1 MYEGTVKY
9 EERVVFWSI
18 LIILLAVDLIFS
30 AIFIYQA
37 LIGPV
42 GTNPA
47 PQWLILTLI
56 VIFSV
61 LCCLF
66 RSYKLAITENFL
78 IAGYPAYHIHLPWEN
93 IVSAEEEKRSMWRY
107 GGYGIRTGKIEG
119 KKVLVLS
126 LPRMKY
132 IRLKLRNSKW
142 RYVIIS
148 TKNIESILNY
158 IRQEIEIYGKD

>member
-1 MYEGTVKY
+1 MTEGNVKY

-18 LIILLAVDLIFS
+18 LIILAAAAVIFLF
-30 AIFIYQA
+30 IFIYQA

-56 VIFSV
+56 IIFIL

-66 RSYKLAITENFL
+66 RSYNLVITENSL
-78 IAGYPAYHIHLPWEN
+78 IAGYPVYHIHLLWKN
-93 IVSAEEEKRSMWRY
+93 IVSAEEEKRSMLRY
-107 GGYGIRTGKIEG
+107 GGYGIRTGKIKGE
-119 KKVLVLS
+119 KALVLS

-142 RYVIIS
+142 GYVIVS
-148 TKNIESILNY
+148 TKNIESALNY